1 MSYFKAASNA
11 TTPNENSKQH
21 YPMYIKYNVTNNS
34 VTVEAKQI
42 HGVWDVNEDKN
53 TAKWDPNKQIP
64 NLTTVSMTC
73 EPTS

>member
-1 MSYFKAASNA
+1 
-11 TTPNENSKQH
+11 
-21 YPMYIKYNVTNNS
+21 MYIKYKVTNSS
-34 VTVEAKQI
+34 VVVEAKQI

-73 EPTS
+73 EPTSEADKQAYNITSTETYTITL

>member
-1 MSYFKAASNA
+1 MLD
-11 TTPNENSKQH
+11 
-21 YPMYIKYNVTNNS
+21 
-34 VTVEAKQI
+34 KQI

-73 EPTS
+73 EPTSEADKQAYNITRHRNVYNNSLIF